1 MGGHDCIRHAF
12 QAARPGWLN
21 NRPAHMGVNRVIRQA
36 PASIRHAPAPA
47 ILRTQTLAM
56 LCIAMASCSHTP
68 SATPT
73 SMPEAPVSTS
83 AASTLTPDTVS
94 MHPHLSPED
103 VGRRFLRMV
112 DSLTSFDAL
121 SESRI
126 LENMRLPIT
135 HSDPKIGGYMSAQI
149 PDSSWRYSFSY
160 RMDPAH
166 ARYTNATLEFSNDRD
181 DGAAMTPVCRL
192 DFDAYVMALEEAGFA
207 EVQGSAEYQSPMPHP
222 LLHPGTGE
230 IIQHEERRHFR
241 IPTYLYSRGDVGVVI
256 RQRREADA
264 PEASLHH
271 GCVESISVGKGS

>member
-1 MGGHDCIRHAF
+1 M
-12 QAARPGWLN
+12 
-21 NRPAHMGVNRVIRQA
+21 VIREA
-36 PASIRHAPAPA
+36 RASISRAPAPG
-47 ILRTQTLAM
+47 ILRTQTLVM

-73 SMPEAPVSTS
+73 SMSKEPASMS
-83 AASTLTPDTVS
+83 ASSTLTPDFVS
-94 MHPHLSPED
+94 MHPEFSPEE

-112 DSLTSFDAL
+112 DSLKSFDDL

-126 LENMRLPIT
+126 LENMRLPIGN
-135 HSDPKIGGYMSAQI
+135 SDPKLGGFMSAQI

-160 RMDPAH
+160 RIDPKH

-181 DGAAMTPVCRL
+181 DGAGMTPVCRL
-192 DFDAYVMALEEAGFA
+192 DFDAYVKALEDVGFS
-207 EVQGSAEYQSPMPHP
+207 EVEGSAEYESPMPHP
-222 LLHPGTGE
+222 MINPETGE
-230 IIQHEERRHFR
+230 IIQQEDRRHFR

-264 PEASLHH
+264 PETDLRH